1 MSSLE
6 QELAEL
12 GGDITATL
20 EDVPMPAAL
29 LDLDGVVRW
38 QNRASLE
45 VTGNVVGSS
54 FATVVAPHD
63 RDDAQ
68 ELLTRILCRGEPAD
82 FTMDIRAAT
91 GGFTPRELSAAP
103 VRDGG
108 SIVGLFGLGRPSGRR
123 DARPRTTKPASRPP
137 AVELTPRQRDVLHLL
152 AEGTS
157 TGEIASALG
166 LTPTTVRNHIAG
178 LIATLGVHTRLQAVV
193 AARRAGLLDE

>member
-20 EDVPMPAAL
+20 EDVPIPAAL

-45 VTGNVVGSS
+45 VTGDVIGSS

-63 RDDAQ
+63 RQDAQ

-82 FTMDIRAAT
+82 FTMDIRAAD
-91 GGFTPRELSAAP
+91 GGFTARELSAAP

-108 SIVGLFGLGRPSGRR
+108 SVVGLFGLGRPIGGRR
-123 DARPRTTKPASRPP
+123 AGERTTTPTSP
-137 AVELTPRQRDVLHLL
+137 AVQLTPRQRDVLHLL
-152 AEGTS
+152 AEGKS
-157 TGEIASALG
+157 TGEIASGLG
-166 LTPTTVRNHIAG
+166 LTPTTVRNHVAG
-178 LIATLGVHTRLQAVV
+178 LIAALGVHTRLQAVV
-193 AARRAGLLDE
+193 AARRAGLLDP